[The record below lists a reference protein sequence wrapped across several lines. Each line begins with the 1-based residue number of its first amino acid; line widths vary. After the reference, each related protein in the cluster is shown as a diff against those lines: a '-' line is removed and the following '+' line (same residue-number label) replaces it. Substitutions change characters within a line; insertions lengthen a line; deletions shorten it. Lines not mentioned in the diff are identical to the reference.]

1 MQKSVKNP
9 DIVAASSTG
18 YSPIMFSLF
27 SKSEGTRS
35 KCLWKHNNSLCEKS
49 TCINSMKKDV
59 ISTLENFKNEN
70 NTDEHSMLEYLKY
83 EITKSSKNFFKEAG
97 RSKKIESSALET
109 KLKILESKIRY
120 SNDPEHIHCKE
131 EPEKLH
137 QEKIDGAIIRSR
149 CYLYEHWKKSPK
161 FFLNLEENYAV
172 QNQIRTIP
180 CCEKE
185 ITDEKEINTELFKFY
200 KALFEPKVNVPNALI
215 QDYLNRLEIPKLT
228 KEQSQ
233 KCEGTIT
240 EEKLVKALKKKM
252 PSNKSPGNDGI
263 TKEFYKVFW
272 DDLKTPLLLSVNKA
286 FKVG

>member
-9 DIVAASSTG
+9 DVVAAFSTEH
-18 YSPIMFSLF
+18 SLIMFSLF

-35 KCLWKHNNSLCEKS
+35 KCLWKHNNSLCEKI

-59 ISTLENFKNEN
+59 ISTLENLKNEN
-70 NTDEHSMLEYLKY
+70 ITDGHSMLEYLKY
-83 EITKSSKNFFKEAG
+83 EIIKSSKNFSKEAG

-137 QEKIDGAIIRSR
+137 QEKIDGAIIRRS
-149 CYLYEHWKKSPK
+149 
-161 FFLNLEENYAV
+161 
-172 QNQIRTIP
+172 
-180 CCEKE
+180 
-185 ITDEKEINTELFKFY
+185 TDEKEINTELFKSY
-200 KALFEPKVNVPNALI
+200 KALYEPKINVPNVLI

-240 EEKLVKALKKKM
+240 EEKIV
-252 PSNKSPGNDGI
+252 
-263 TKEFYKVFW
+263 
-272 DDLKTPLLLSVNKA
+272 KA
-286 FKVG
+286 FKKKCLTISRLEMTE